1 MHSEQIMTPRQT
13 QALQYFSQIATDFI
27 AQFPPSVK
35 QAMMEKANTELAI
48 LSPPE
53 DKNQDHG

>member
-1 MHSEQIMTPRQT
+1 MTPRQT

-53 DKNQDHG
+53 DKNQEHG